1 MTKMKQ
7 NEHIEHQ
14 HILEDDYL
22 EELNKVKIYQ
32 ITEDHHMFLEEDK
45 DNIH

>member
-14 HILEDDYL
+14 HISEVDYP
-22 EELNKVKIYQ
+22 EELNEVKMYR
-32 ITEDHHMFLEEDK
+32 ITQDHHMFLEEDK
-45 DNIH
+45 DRIH